1 MDELYNKYFVNI
13 ENILFSICPEIKIIL
28 YIFVSGIMF
37 HFGKNVASLL
47 TFFNN
52 EKWKSFESNILWI
65 LFSMIKPKDMNEINS
80 YKDTQIHDMN
90 EVNYD
95 NGTNTINN
103 EVMNKN
109 TKVNGFFNMFTK
121 KNNGINIDNNKNDDD
136 NNDSYTT
143 KSRWFSNSI
152 SDSKI
157 TIETRASQKKE
168 INKKFP
174 SFAQI
179 KI

>member
-1 MDELYNKYFVNI
+1 
-13 ENILFSICPEIKIIL
+13 
-28 YIFVSGIMF
+28 
-37 HFGKNVASLL
+37 
-47 TFFNN
+47 
-52 EKWKSFESNILWI
+52 
-65 LFSMIKPKDMNEINS
+65 MNEINS

-143 KSRWFSNSI
+143 KSR
-152 SDSKI
+152 
-157 TIETRASQKKE
+157 
-168 INKKFP
+168 
-174 SFAQI
+174 
-179 KI
+179 